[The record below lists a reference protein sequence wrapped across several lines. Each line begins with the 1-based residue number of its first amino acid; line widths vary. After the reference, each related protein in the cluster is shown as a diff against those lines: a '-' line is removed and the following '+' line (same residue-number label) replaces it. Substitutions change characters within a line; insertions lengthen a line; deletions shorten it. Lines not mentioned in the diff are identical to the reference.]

1 MSIDIQWLKSKK
13 VSAGDYKLIFSA
25 DPADYTKQ
33 QQALVNILRNRTQ
46 DGFTSC
52 LSNFRHFA
60 AIDIACDVSFH
71 QNTPT
76 FVRHILSKNLDAKGT
91 MAALESWGLSK
102 RELFKEQ
109 TLEDGTKAEVLN
121 RPLFYNIV
129 VPLVMAYLTGREARL
144 FNQRVGDFLKYKP
157 LKQLSQQR
165 ISCEIVTDIVNNI
178 SRNYGYPATF
188 RQAIHQTLKYGV
200 MLAFPEEQW
209 HCETQVLDG
218 RRTTIKEGI
227 RYKIPHPSNLFYDL
241 NYPLPSINSDTG
253 IEFAGHWGVNRYG
266 DILDDRRYWN
276 RSKIYCGNNWFK
288 FNGAATFFD
297 EFYPCQL
304 RNNFPTPSGATYTR
318 EDKACWYNRR
328 GDRDKALFLTQHY
341 MKLSPRQWGLGD
353 YPYKIWH
360 RFVIAG
366 SDTIIYAEPFAYNP
380 IWFMG
385 YDYDFNAS
393 RNDSL
398 ALQLIPWQD
407 QLGNILTN
415 ILQVAYRN
423 LRNLTF
429 YNKVLIDPKYIDQLQ
444 ASGFEQY
451 SNGNYAPFDPQ
462 ALVMGRQDPDKL
474 FQTVEFPQT
483 NIQEML
489 TMVNLLLSIME
500 RVQQFSAQ
508 ESGAAA
514 SHQQSVEEIKTTG
527 GATSNR
533 LDFTGSFIDEGVD
546 GWKRQL
552 LDGAKAYLDPDLETE
567 VSANIP
573 DLEKHLV
580 ELGFDII
587 HRGDDK
593 WSITG
598 HKSGLRI
605 EQFAA
610 SNEGPEETSDR
621 ATSQAMFA
629 AIALI
634 AQNPD
639 LHQEVTGRVILKM
652 VETATRLGG
661 APNFTIELPP
671 PGTGTAVPKNVSDAI
686 QAALQQVIQA
696 LEQKQL
702 APAAE
707 HISKVEQELKA
718 LEQTVQQLM
727 PLAKAAQAAQDK
739 NQIEM
744 SKAQTKAQL
753 DQARFVAEETRK
765 QESHQAELSRQK
777 QESDLKSQLEVQKA
791 GTKAVIEHHAA
802 LIEASQP
809 EAVQPQAQPAH
820 ISESLSYK
828 DAPEEIRAQIEQQSG
843 LIPPSKRT
851 YLKKE
856 KTTASKKPSSK

>member
-1 MSIDIQWLKSKK
+1 MSVDLAYLKSKK
-13 VSAGDYKLIFSA
+13 VSAGDYKAIFSN

-33 QQALVNILRNRTQ
+33 QQSLVNILRNRTQ

-91 MAALESWGLSK
+91 MAALESWGLNK

-157 LKQLSQQR
+157 LKQLPQQR

-415 ILQVAYRN
+415 ILQVSYRN

-429 YNKVLIDPKYIDQLQ
+429 YNKVLVDPKDIDKLV
-444 ASGFEQY
+444 ASGWEQY
-451 SNGNYAPFDPQ
+451 ANGNYVPYDPQ

-474 FQTVEFPQT
+474 FQSVEFPQAS
-483 NIQEML
+483 IQEML

-580 ELGFDII
+580 ELGFGVT

-610 SNEGPEETSDR
+610 SNEGPEESTDKQT
-621 ATSQAMFA
+621 AQALLS
-629 AIALI
+629 AIQMV

-639 LHQEVTGRVILKM
+639 LHQIVGGKNILRWI
-652 VETATRLGG
+652 ETATRLAG
-661 APNFTIELPP
+661 APQFTLDLTQE
-671 PGTGTAVPKNVSDAI
+671 GNAAVPPAVTQAI
-686 QAALQQVIQA
+686 QQALQELAKALEEKQIAPAAQHIAKVEQQVQA
-696 LEQKQL
+696 LEQAIQQL
-702 APAAE
+702 TPIAQQA
-707 HISKVEQELKA
+707 KA
-718 LEQTVQQLM
+718 L
-727 PLAKAAQAAQDK
+727 QDK
-739 NQIEM
+739 NVIEQQ
-744 SKAQTKAQL
+744 KAQTKAQI
-753 DQARFVAEETRK
+753 DAAKFQAEEQRK
-765 QESHQAELSRQK
+765 QQAHDAKLARDQ
-777 QESDLKSQLEVQKA
+777 QEAAAKIQIEAGKA
-791 GTKAVIEHHAA
+791 HAKVATDHTAA
-802 LIEASQP
+802 LTEAAMPQPTPQP
-809 EAVQPQAQPAH
+809 EAQPTTIRETIA
-820 ISESLSYK
+820 YK
-828 DAPEEIRAQIEQQSG
+828 DLPEEQKKQVELQAG
-843 LIPPSKRT
+843 LTPTATRT
-851 YLKKE
+851 YLE
-856 KTTASKKPSSK
+856 KKPKPANKPGKK

>member
-1 MSIDIQWLKSKK
+1 MSVDLQWLKSKK

-33 QQALVNILRNRTQ
+33 QQQLVNLLRNRTQ

-52 LSNFRHFA
+52 LSNYRHFA
-60 AIDIACDVSFH
+60 AIDIACDVSFR

-76 FVRHILSKNLDAKGT
+76 FVRHILSKNLNAKDT
-91 MAALESWGLSK
+91 MAALDSWGLSK

-121 RPLFYNIV
+121 RPLFYDIV
-129 VPLVMAYLTGREARL
+129 VPLVMAYLTAREARL
-144 FNQRVGDFLKYKP
+144 FNERVGDFLRFKP
-157 LKQLSQQR
+157 IKQTPPQR
-165 ISCEIVTDIVNNI
+165 IACEIATDIIQNI
-178 SRNYGYPATF
+178 SRNFGYPATF

-209 HCETQVLDG
+209 YCETQVVDG

-227 RYKIPHPSNLFYDL
+227 RHKLPHPSNIFHDL

-276 RSKIYCGNNWFK
+276 RSKIYCGRNWFK
-288 FNGAATFFD
+288 YPGAATFFD

-304 RNNFPTPSGATYTR
+304 KNDFIVPSGGTYTR
-318 EDKACWYNRR
+318 EDRACFYNRR

-353 YPYKIWH
+353 YPYKLWH

-366 SDTIIYAEPFAYNP
+366 DDTIIYAEPYAYNP

-398 ALQLIPWQD
+398 AQQLIPWQD

-429 YNKVLIDPKYIDQLQ
+429 YNKVLVDPKEMDKLMS
-444 ASGFEQY
+444 SGFDQY
-451 SNGNYAPFDPQ
+451 SHGNYVPYDPQ

-474 FQTVEFPQT
+474 FQSVEFPQVQ
-483 NIQEML
+483 IQEML
-489 TMVNLLLSIME
+489 SMVNTLLSIME

-514 SHQQSVEEIKTTG
+514 SHQQSVEEIKSTG
-527 GATSNR
+527 GATTNR

-552 LDGAKAYLDPDLETE
+552 LDGARAYLDPDLETE

-573 DLEKHLV
+573 NLEVELV
-580 ELGFDII
+580 KLGFDIT

-610 SNEGPEETSDR
+610 SNEGPEESTDKQT
-621 ATSQAMFA
+621 AQALLS
-629 AIALI
+629 AIQMV

-639 LHQEVTGRVILKM
+639 LHQIVGGKNILRWI
-652 VETATRLGG
+652 ETATRLAG
-661 APNFTIELPP
+661 APQFTLDLMQEGNGGVPP
-671 PGTGTAVPKNVSDAI
+671 NVTQAI
-686 QAALQQVIQA
+686 QQALQQVVQQIQT
-696 LEQKQL
+696 KQL
-702 APAAE
+702 QPAAQ
-707 HISKVEQELKA
+707 HVAQIEQELQA
-718 LEQTVQQLM
+718 LEQTVKQLTPIAQQ
-727 PLAKAAQAAQDK
+727 AKALQDK
-739 NQIEM
+739 NVIEQQ
-744 SKAQTKAQL
+744 KAQTKAQI
-753 DQARFVAEETRK
+753 DTAKFQAEEQRK
-765 QESHQAELSRQK
+765 QQSHDTELARLK
-777 QESDLKSQLEVQKA
+777 QESDAKIGMDVQKTHA
-791 GTKAVIEHHAA
+791 KVVTDHVAAVTAA
-802 LIEASQP
+802 SIPEP
-809 EAVQPQAQPAH
+809 EAPPVQPT
-820 ISESLSYK
+820 SVRENLNYK
-828 DAPEEIRAQIEQQSG
+828 DAPESVRRQMEAQQG
-843 LIPPSKRT
+843 FVP
-851 YLKKE
+851 
-856 KTTASKKPSSK
+856 ASDPVYVEKKPTKKPGK